1 MPIIVFNMNKRG
13 ALKDVIMG
21 KTERNLDFAE
31 KLGLNVGL
39 KERSGLS
46 RRFQKQKTVEN
57 AMKEV
62 VQNSS
67 RPTFTSL
74 KSLKEHLGKVRTGRA
89 NVSLLDGVM
98 VDYYG
103 TPTPIKQVA
112 NLSTPD
118 ARTIQVQAWE
128 AGHPPAV
135 EKAIIGGNL
144 GLTPMNDG
152 KLIRVPV
159 PALNEERRKE
169 LVKQCKKMAEESQSD
184 DPQPPPRSER
194 DAEKAGKRQV
204 DIAKTR

>member
-1 MPIIVFNMNKRG
+1 
-13 ALKDVIMG
+13 
-21 KTERNLDFAE
+21 
-31 KLGLNVGL
+31 
-39 KERSGLS
+39 
-46 RRFQKQKTVEN
+46 
-57 AMKEV
+57 MKEV
-62 VQNSS
+62 VQKFEQEN
-67 RPTFTSL
+67 TTSL

-128 AGHPPAV
+128 AGILPAV
-135 EKAIIGGNL
+135 EKGIIAANI

-169 LVKQCKKMAEESQSD
+169 LVKQCKKMAEESKVAV
-184 DPQPPPRSER
+184 RNHRR
-194 DAEKAGKRQV
+194 DANEALKKQEKDKKISEDDVKRGEAEIQK
-204 DIAKTR
+204 KTDSAVAEIDKILAEKEKEILTI

>member
-1 MPIIVFNMNKRG
+1 
-13 ALKDVIMG
+13 
-21 KTERNLDFAE
+21 
-31 KLGLNVGL
+31 
-39 KERSGLS
+39 
-46 RRFQKQKTVEN
+46 
-57 AMKEV
+57 MKEV
-62 VQNSS
+62 VQKFEQENAV
-67 RPTFTSL
+67 SL

-89 NVSLLDGVM
+89 NVALLDGVM

-128 AGHPPAV
+128 SGILPAV
-135 EKAIIGGNL
+135 EKAIIGANL

-169 LVKQCKKMAEESQSD
+169 LVKQCKKMAEEGKVAV
-184 DPQPPPRSER
+184 RNHRR
-194 DAEKAGKRQV
+194 DANEALKKQEKDKKISEDDVKRGEQEVQKKTDAAIAEV
-204 DIAKTR
+204 DKILAEKEKEILTI

>member
-1 MPIIVFNMNKRG
+1 
-13 ALKDVIMG
+13 
-21 KTERNLDFAE
+21 
-31 KLGLNVGL
+31 
-39 KERSGLS
+39 
-46 RRFQKQKTVEN
+46 
-57 AMKEV
+57 MKEIV
-62 VQNSS
+62 SKFEQNNA
-67 RPTFTSL
+67 TSL

-128 AGHPPAV
+128 SGILSSI
-135 EKAIIGGNL
+135 EKAIIGANL

-159 PALNEERRKE
+159 PALNEERRKD
-169 LVKQCKKMAEESQSD
+169 LVKQCKKMAEEGKVAVRNHRREANETLKKQEKD
-184 DPQPPPRSER
+184 KLISEDEAKR
-194 DAEKAGKRQV
+194 GEVEIQKKTDSAIAEV
-204 DIAKTR
+204 DKILADKEKEILTI